1 MHHLMLTSSLGE
13 TCLFLLSW
21 PGSSLQFQL
30 QAATENGNV
39 GTLFWL
45 LQLQKSPVKSR
56 QDFRFLPSSVVLLC
70 NARSGYIICSI
81 TDKRQGRLYRI
92 VCIGVCN
99 CNYMFVV
106 QNETGDGFGAL
117 ALYVCLDL
125 CMGKQLHH
133 TNGLQ
138 LGIQDLNIGRHPDY
152 WEYLCIFNVR
162 LQEIWSRRLIT
173 FLILCFWDF
182 VWILALA
189 KCHCL
194 FSWKVKV
201 KGRWQRGRSQGGPEK
216 ILSCDGR
223 PIVTITPW
231 SLKFQ

>member
-1 MHHLMLTSSLGE
+1 MHHLMLTSSPGE
-13 TCLFLLSW
+13 TFIRRPCLFLLSW

-45 LQLQKSPVKSR
+45 LQLQKSPIKSR
-56 QDFRFLPSSVVLLC
+56 QDLRFLPSSVVLLF
-70 NARSGYIICSI
+70 NSRSGYIICSI

-117 ALYVCLDL
+117 ALHVCLYL

-138 LGIQDLNIGRHPDY
+138 LGIQDLNIGIY
-152 WEYLCIFNVR
+152 MYLQCQIARNMKRPTDNIFDSLLLGFSLNSSACQVSLPFLMEGEGEGDR
-162 LQEIWSRRLIT
+162 GEGHRVDLKRYSPMMGVPLLQLP
-173 FLILCFWDF
+173 
-182 VWILALA
+182 
-189 KCHCL
+189 
-194 FSWKVKV
+194 
-201 KGRWQRGRSQGGPEK
+201 PE
-216 ILSCDGR
+216 
-223 PIVTITPW
+223 V
-231 SLKFQ
+231 